1 MPQGVFIFAD
11 EGRWISMA
19 SQSSIVV
26 NVDERLGVE
35 RSLKK
40 FRRMCESFGVIRE
53 YRKRQEYKKP
63 SIRLKEKVASAEK
76 RRKKNSVK
84 FSRPGKF

>member
-1 MPQGVFIFAD
+1 
-11 EGRWISMA
+11 MA
-19 SQSSIVV
+19 NQSSIVV

-63 SIRLKEKVASAEK
+63 SVRLKEKVASAEK
-76 RRKKNSVK
+76 RRKKNNVK
-84 FSRPGKF
+84 YFRPGKV

>member
-1 MPQGVFIFAD
+1 
-11 EGRWISMA
+11 MA

-40 FRRMCESFGVIRE
+40 FRRMCESFGVSRE

>member
-1 MPQGVFIFAD
+1 MPQT
-11 EGRWISMA
+11 
-19 SQSSIVV
+19 SSIVV

-63 SIRLKEKVASAEK
+63 SVRLKEKVASAEK
-76 RRKKNSVK
+76 RRKKNNIK
-84 FSRPGKF
+84 YSRPSKF

>member
-1 MPQGVFIFAD
+1 
-11 EGRWISMA
+11 MA

-40 FRRMCESFGVIRE
+40 FRRLCESFGVIRE

-84 FSRPGKF
+84 FSRPGKL